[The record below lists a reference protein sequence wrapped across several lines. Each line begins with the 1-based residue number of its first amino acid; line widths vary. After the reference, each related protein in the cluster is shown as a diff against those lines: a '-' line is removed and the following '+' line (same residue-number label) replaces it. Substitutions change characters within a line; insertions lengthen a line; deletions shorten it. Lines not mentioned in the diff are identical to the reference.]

1 MRGAY
6 VLIIDL
12 NEILSFNL
20 KSLGNLSFDKGT
32 WIYVGSAMGMG
43 STSLENR
50 IRRHFR
56 SEKTIHWHIDY
67 LLESDS
73 KIRASIWSESSS
85 PVECAIAKSIDRMVD
100 VNPGPRGFGA
110 SDCKQKCWTHLYQAK
125 VGNGLE
131 KKIQE
136 VFRNLKIEPK
146 ITYDGI
152 FKTST

>member
-1 MRGAY
+1 MKGAY

-12 NEILSFNL
+12 NESLSFNL

-43 STSLENR
+43 STNLENR

-56 SEKTIHWHIDY
+56 SEKTIHWHIDH
-67 LLESDS
+67 LLHSDS
-73 KIRASIWSESSS
+73 KIRASVWSECSS
-85 PVECAIAKSIDRMVD
+85 PAECEIAKSIDRMVD

-110 SDCKQKCWTHLYQAK
+110 SDCKQKCGTHLYQSK
-125 VGNGLE
+125 IGNGLE
-131 KKIQE
+131 KKIQD
-136 VFRNLKIEPK
+136 VFRNLNLEPR

-152 FKTST
+152 LKT

>member
-12 NEILSFNL
+12 KQNRLLKL
-20 KSLGNLSFDKGT
+20 KSLGNLSIDKGT

-43 STSLENR
+43 STNLENR

-56 SEKTIHWHIDY
+56 SEKTIHWHIDH
-67 LLESDS
+67 LLDSDS

-85 PVECAIAKSIDRMVD
+85 PAECEIAKSIDRMVD
-100 VNPGPRGFGA
+100 VIAGPRGFGA
-110 SDCKQKCWTHLYQAK
+110 SDCKQKCGTHLYQSK
-125 VGNGLE
+125 IENGLE
-131 KKIQE
+131 KKVND
-136 VFRNLKIEPK
+136 VFRKLKLEPR

-152 FKTST
+152 LKT

>member
-12 NEILSFNL
+12 KQNRLLKL
-20 KSLGNLSFDKGT
+20 KSLGNLSIDKGT

-43 STSLENR
+43 STNLENR

-56 SEKTIHWHIDY
+56 SEKTIHWHIDH
-67 LLESDS
+67 LLDSDS

-85 PVECAIAKSIDRMVD
+85 PVECAIVKSIDKMVD
-100 VNPGPRGFGA
+100 VNPGPRGFGS
-110 SDCKQKCWTHLYQAK
+110 SDCKQKCWTHLYQAQ
-125 VGNGLE
+125 VSNGLE
-131 KKIQE
+131 KKIQD
-136 VFRNLKIEPK
+136 VFKNLKLEPK

-152 FKTST
+152 FNT

>member
-20 KSLGNLSFDKGT
+20 KSLGNLSFDEGT

-43 STSLENR
+43 STNLENR
-50 IRRHFR
+50 IGRHFR
-56 SEKTIHWHIDY
+56 SKKTIHWHIDHF
-67 LLESDS
+67 LDSDS

-85 PVECAIAKSIDRMVD
+85 PAECAIAKSIDKMINI
-100 VNPGPRGFGA
+100 NPGPRGFGA
-110 SDCKQKCWTHLYQAK
+110 SDCKHKCWTHLYQSK
-125 VGNGLE
+125 IDNGLE
-131 KKIQE
+131 KKIQD
-136 VFRNLKIEPK
+136 VFRNLKLEPR

-152 FKTST
+152 LNT

>member
-12 NEILSFNL
+12 NEIVSFNL
-20 KSLGNLSFDKGT
+20 KSLGSLSFDKGT

-50 IRRHFR
+50 ICRHFR
-56 SEKTIHWHIDY
+56 SEKTIHWHIDH
-67 LLESDS
+67 LLDSDS
-73 KIRASIWSESSS
+73 KIRFSIWSESSS
-85 PVECAIAKSIDRMVD
+85 PAECAIAKSIDKMVN
-100 VNPGPRGFGA
+100 VIPGPKAFGA

-125 VGNGLE
+125 IDNGLE
-131 KKIQE
+131 KIIQD
-136 VFRNLKIEPK
+136 VFRNLKLDPK

-152 FKTST
+152 LNT

>member
-12 NEILSFNL
+12 NEMLSFNL

-43 STSLENR
+43 STNLENR

-56 SEKTIHWHIDY
+56 SEKTIHWHIDH
-67 LLESDS
+67 LLHSDS
-73 KIRASIWSESSS
+73 KIRASVWAESSS
-85 PVECAIAKSIDRMVD
+85 PAECEIAKSIDRMVD

-110 SDCKQKCWTHLYQAK
+110 SDCKQKCVTHLYQSK
-125 VGNGLE
+125 IENGLE
-131 KKIQE
+131 KKIQD
-136 VFRNLKIEPK
+136 VFRNLKLEPR

-152 FKTST
+152 LKT